1 MPLTELRRPDLP
13 SHILPRLPRSLDSS
27 DLSSEH
33 LLSLVNHL
41 RLLYASNESADDHD
55 NGNDP
60 AAAVRSAQPSA
71 EQVSASEFQGVTVIE
86 DETIDPLWQHDAFE
100 RTWTINWLN
109 LIVRRG
115 EEWTSEAEEAGGDDN
130 AQELQRRH
138 DLVDQ
143 AASLVGVL
151 TATTGELGILFFL
164 NTPKRARAD

>member
-41 RLLYASNESADDHD
+41 RLLYASNDSEGDGHHSD
-55 NGNDP
+55 NDS
-60 AAAVRSAQPSA
+60 AAVRSAQPSA

>member
-41 RLLYASNESADDHD
+41 RLLYASNGSADDHH
-55 NGNDP
+55 NGNDS

-115 EEWTSEAEEAGGDDN
+115 EEWTSEAEEAGGNN

-151 TATTGELGILFFL
+151 TATTGEFGEFFFPL
-164 NTPKRARAD
+164 